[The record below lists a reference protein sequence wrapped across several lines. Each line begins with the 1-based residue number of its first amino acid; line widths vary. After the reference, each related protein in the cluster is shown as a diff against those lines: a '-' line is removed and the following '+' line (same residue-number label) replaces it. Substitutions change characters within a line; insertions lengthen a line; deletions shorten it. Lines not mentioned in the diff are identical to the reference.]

1 MNILRFIENLTFSQF
16 IAFEELIKEFVISEE
31 IDSTMI
37 QVMFEI
43 YTKKLDNITNN
54 DSRLALQLLVVCS
67 NANPSIVRSNSALIE
82 ELCFERDDGSKD
94 SRVFSLTLEFMMNF
108 YADRETELY
117 PRLDGTNARVEKVIK
132 TFRQYFLKEES
143 SNFDD
148 VCSKTFQFIYK
159 MCNLPNKISE
169 DIIKA
174 LYNEIVALSGTYS
187 NGDHQPDMLEVP
199 AVEEQPISQG
209 LQSQRP
215 STQLFSQNTTE
226 TLLITSSH
234 LSRFIFMIGYI
245 AMRELIYLDVDVFM
259 NLKYRQEIT
268 ELKKNKKRNDDPNKR
283 KSMNSSSSS
292 SVSALKRKSFMPT
305 VPAEDDENDDDVV
318 GQSSD
323 DVFAE
328 QINAIFETEML
339 YQKESFFRRF
349 FHLILDIL
357 KHPKKYSSDE
367 LQRSAL
373 LALLHFMS
381 VSSEFCDKHMQFLF
395 NVFSHTQDVEMKC
408 NIIIGL
414 SDLTFRFPNVI
425 EPWSS
430 NLYSTLHDDNREIRL
445 TAVRILSHLISHEMI
460 LVKVKKIDEKK
471 LSDLIYASFFLFS
484 SINRVKYLTSHYV

>member
-16 IAFEELIKEFVISEE
+16 IAFEELIKEFVVSEE

-67 NANPSIVRSNSALIE
+67 NANPSIVRSNSTLIE
-82 ELCFERDDGSKD
+82 ELCFEREDGSRD

-108 YADRETELY
+108 YADREAAELY
-117 PRLDGTNARVEKVIK
+117 PRLDGTHARVEKVIK
-132 TFRQYFLKEES
+132 TFQRYFLREES
-143 SNFDD
+143 SNYDD

-174 LYNEIVALSGTYS
+174 LYNELVELSGTYS
-187 NGDHQPDMLEVP
+187 HEDHQPDMLEVL
-199 AVEEQPISQG
+199 AIEEQPISQG
-209 LQSQRP
+209 FQSQRP
-215 STQLFSQNTTE
+215 SSNLLSQNTTE
-226 TLLITSSH
+226 TLLVTSTH

-268 ELKKNKKRNDDPNKR
+268 ELKKNKKRTDDPNKR
-283 KSMNSSSSS
+283 KSMNSS
-292 SVSALKRKSFMPT
+292 VSALKRKSLMP
-305 VPAEDDENDDDVV
+305 PGPEDDENDDDVV

-328 QINAIFETEML
+328 QINAIFENEML
-339 YQKESFFRRF
+339 FQKESFFRRF

-357 KHPKKYSSDE
+357 KHPKKYSNGE

-381 VSSEFCDKHMQFLF
+381 VSSEFCDKNMQFLF

-445 TAVRILSHLISHEMI
+445 TAVRILAHLISHEMI
-460 LVKVKKIDEKK
+460 LVKVKNELLLK
-471 LSDLIYASFFLFS
+471 SY
-484 SINRVKYLTSHYV
+484 